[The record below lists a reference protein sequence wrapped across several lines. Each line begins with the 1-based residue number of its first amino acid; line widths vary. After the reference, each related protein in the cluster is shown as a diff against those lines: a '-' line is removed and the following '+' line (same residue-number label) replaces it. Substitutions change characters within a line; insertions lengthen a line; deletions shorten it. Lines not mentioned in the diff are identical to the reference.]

1 MIARSNTAR
10 EHAGITHSS
19 LHDGAAHNAST
30 SLGRGDNRERCSRD
44 ALFRAI
50 LRRML
55 DAPTTGNDS
64 FSATSADAAHIAF
77 EAEATTCA
85 SLELNGVPCVH
96 ALIVR
101 SAARLAGAG
110 VRIDIDG
117 VDGPSSQRHVE
128 IVDAGGCVAVDTADF
143 LIPAALLRR
152 SNERESFDL
161 IATLIASD
169 GRELARA
176 RHRLVVVPASHWCG
190 VDHTCESIAAFVT
203 PNAAI
208 IAELHTE
215 AARALK
221 QRTGSDALDGYLSQS
236 AERVQRIAEACFDS
250 LAAREIVY
258 SVLQASF
265 EVTGQKVRTIT
276 EVIADRA
283 GNCLDL
289 AVTLAALLES
299 CGLHSVIALG
309 DGHATVGFSTVNSNF
324 ADAVHEGPSRLR
336 NRLALGELR
345 MIDATA
351 CCSVGAFATA
361 LSAGERWLTRA
372 IEAMHVVD
380 ISAARRA
387 GFHPLPEIIDRPR
400 MQRAEGETNP
410 SSATKPSAQ
419 IWTVRQPATIRA
431 SAAKTLTAEQLRL
444 EQWKKK
450 LLDLTLRNRLLN
462 DRDSAGIPLLLD
474 GDADIA
480 HLEDVLWDEAAQRV
494 LSRGAMREMTNVSL
508 RAELDKK
515 WLRSSL
521 DDAELFKRATK
532 AYRDAISSIEETGA
546 RALYVAIGF
555 LEYRV
560 EQRPEPVH
568 APLLLVPI
576 EMRRIS
582 RSEGFSVRAV
592 TEDTVA
598 NVALAEYLRVTQQL
612 DIGLNDVLTEDN
624 KGVDVVAMLARVRQR
639 ARDIPG
645 MTVRSTAK
653 IGIYSFKK
661 MPLFEEMRARETE
674 LVKHPVVRSLLTR
687 SLDPTLRM
695 NGLVEPDDVDAV
707 AMYQTLRLP
716 LNADSSQIAA
726 VCSAANG
733 ATFVLQGPPGTG
745 KSQTITNL
753 LSDCLA
759 RGKRVLFVA
768 EKAAALEV
776 VSERLAK
783 CGLGTFA
790 LDLHADHASKSAF
803 VAQIKSTLDE
813 LDARAPAA
821 TRTFSAV
828 GAAVDQA
835 RQRLSASCDAL
846 HHASDEGVSVHAA
859 AERRMETFDAIQSVT
874 AAQLEGRLDGA
885 VSSPLRHDTIATRC
899 ACVRA
904 LVAAVDA
911 LPSDVECVFADI
923 APQSLISF
931 EDAQLIAQEALLAAP
946 LTQRVHDTA
955 AALARVL
962 GLPPSGVAAA
972 ANLAAIRQMHEFARG
987 IDHASPLAG
996 ALAEVALSPDAPQ
1009 RLDRLSHAIDAG
1021 ESAHNA
1027 LRELEARFDHA
1038 ALALPLT
1045 ALAGDLREARSKF
1058 IVSRW
1063 LIARRVR
1070 AELTRVAK
1078 TAPRGDLES
1087 MLADIEFLQRV
1098 GTVCNVATLALPE
1111 LTLIGLRSSTQ
1122 PTSADFALDY
1132 AAARIALERAR
1143 PLARAAQRFFPHN
1156 IATLMVHVPQSIAAQ
1171 TLAGAVSAV
1180 GDALDVLDHASER
1193 ISARVNPTPTLLHAG
1208 ASLDEIAA
1216 RYTRLCDNASSLSV
1230 WSAFTVAREHARAQG
1245 LTAVADALLA
1255 RTLPPN
1261 TAERAA
1267 ETEMLASWIR
1277 RALREN
1283 VALADCVSNRMEPLR
1298 ESYAQALDNY
1308 ARGAAN
1314 AVAVQARVRSKAL
1327 LARAESDAAMR
1338 SAARVLDELRAL
1350 TTIRRSI
1357 RRVMREGACAIA
1369 ALKPIV
1375 LASPLSAATLL
1386 PPDFPQFDLVIFD
1399 EASQIPVWDAACAI
1413 SRGNACVVV
1422 GDSKQLPPTN
1432 FFAAKES
1439 SDDIAA
1445 DSIEEANRNA
1455 QAEAELADAL
1465 EPLDSL
1471 LEEAV
1476 ASGFAQR
1483 SLLWHYRSRDERL
1496 IEFSNRKSYGGRLQ
1510 TFPAAHTTHA
1520 DLGVEFRHVGGI
1532 YDRGKSSTNR
1542 IEAQAVVAEIARRLR
1557 DDNACAANRSIG
1569 VVTFSQAQ
1577 QTLVQDLLDE
1587 ALDTDAALRARAA
1600 EASKLGE
1607 GVFVKNLENV
1617 QGDERATMIFSICYG
1632 PSASGAATHQFGP
1645 LNLSGG
1651 ERRLN
1656 VAVTRAREK
1665 IIVITSIRA
1674 SDLDPAKCRAKGA
1687 IDLRDYL
1694 AYAEFGAAPVMRGL
1708 TRIEHEIDVSSIE
1721 QRIADAL
1728 QTRGWKVALHVG
1740 RSRDYRVSIALATAA
1755 NPHASIFGVE
1765 FDGAFHC
1772 AAPTVIDREIVRSNV
1787 MKSLGWK
1794 LMRVSVL
1801 DVLRDEAAVV
1811 ARIDAAAN
1819 AVLTSA
1825 VPVA

>member
-1 MIARSNTAR
+1 MESLQLACAARLTSTRLVAAARHNSVDNRGKRFSTARS
-10 EHAGITHSS
+10 
-19 LHDGAAHNAST
+19 
-30 SLGRGDNRERCSRD
+30 
-44 ALFRAI
+44 RAI
-50 LRRML
+50 LRAMI
-55 DAPTTGNDS
+55 DAQVAGSVSSLHSSDS
-64 FSATSADAAHIAF
+64 AAHIAF

-101 SAARLAGAG
+101 SASRLSGAG

-117 VDGPSSQRHVE
+117 VDGPSYQHHVE
-128 IVDAGGCVAVDTADF
+128 IVDAGGCTAVDTADF
-143 LIPAALLRR
+143 MIPTPLLRR
-152 SNERESFDL
+152 GNERESIDL
-161 IATLIASD
+161 IATLLASD

-176 RHRLVVVPASHWCG
+176 RHRLVIVPASHWCG
-190 VDHTCESIAAFVT
+190 VGNRGESIAAFVT
-203 PNAAI
+203 PNATVVAQ
-208 IAELHTE
+208 LRSDV
-215 AARALK
+215 ARLL
-221 QRTGSDALDGYLSQS
+221 QERTGSSALDGYLSNS
-236 AERVQRIAEACFDS
+236 AERAQRIADACFET
-250 LAAREIVY
+250 LAARAIVY
-258 SVLQASF
+258 NVLQASF

-299 CGLHSVIALG
+299 CGLHSIIALG
-309 DGHATVGFSTVNSNF
+309 DGHATIGFSTVNASF

-351 CCSVGAFATA
+351 CCSGGAFATA
-361 LSAGERWLTRA
+361 LAAGERWLA
-372 IEAMHVVD
+372 QASESMHVVD
-380 ISAARRA
+380 IHAARRA

-400 MQRAEGETNP
+400 TPRTEDDLDPNGPTGAP
-410 SSATKPSAQ
+410 P
-419 IWTVRQPATIRA
+419 IWEVRQPATLAPTSARA
-431 SAAKTLTAEQLRL
+431 LTAQQLRL

-462 DRDSAGIPLLLD
+462 DRESAGIPLIIE
-474 GDADIA
+474 GDQDIA
-480 HLEDVLWDEAAQRV
+480 HLEDVLWDETSQRV
-494 LSRGAMREMTNVSL
+494 LARGAMREMTALSL
-508 RAELDKK
+508 REELDKK

-560 EQRPEPVH
+560 EQRPDPVC

-598 NVALAEYLRVTQQL
+598 NIALAEYLRVTQQL
-612 DIGLNDVLTEDN
+612 DIGLSDVLTEDN
-624 KGVDVVAMLARVRQR
+624 KGVDVLAMLARVRQR

-661 MPLFEEMRARETE
+661 MPLFEEMRAREAE
-674 LVKHPVVRSLLTR
+674 LVKHPVVSSLLTR
-687 SLDPTLRM
+687 SLDATLRM
-695 NGLVEPDDVDAV
+695 NALIEPDDVDAV
-707 AMYQTLRLP
+707 AMYETLRLP
-716 LNADSSQIAA
+716 LSADSSQIAA
-726 VCSAANG
+726 VCSAASG

-753 LSDCLA
+753 LCDCLA

-783 CGLGTFA
+783 CGLGTYA

-803 VAQIKSTLDE
+803 VAQIKATLEE
-813 LDARAPAA
+813 LETRAPAGSRQFA
-821 TRTFSAV
+821 SV
-828 GAAVDQA
+828 GTAVDHA
-835 RQRLSASCDAL
+835 RQRLAASCDAL
-846 HHASDEGVSVHAA
+846 HRALEQTPSVHAA
-859 AERRMETFDAIQSVT
+859 VERRMETADAIASVI
-874 AAQLEGRLDGA
+874 AAKLEDRLEGAL
-885 VSSPLRHDTIATRC
+885 SSPLRHDTIPNRC
-899 ACVRA
+899 ASVRA

-911 LPSDVECVFADI
+911 LPADVECALADI
-923 APQSLISF
+923 VPLTFISF
-931 EDAQLIAQEALLAAP
+931 EAAEVIARAALVAAP
-946 LTQRVHDTA
+946 LTQRVQETA
-955 AALARVL
+955 SELARIV
-962 GLPPSGVAAA
+962 GLPATTTHT
-972 ANLAAIRQMHEFARG
+972 AISQMHEFARA
-987 IDHASPLAG
+987 IDHESPLAQ
-996 ALAEVALSPDAPQ
+996 AFAQIALSPDASQ
-1009 RLDRLSHAIDAG
+1009 RFDRLSNAIDVG
-1021 ESAHNA
+1021 ECAHQA
-1027 LRELEARFDHA
+1027 LCELETRFDHA
-1038 ALALPLT
+1038 ALELPLA
-1045 ALAGDLREARSKF
+1045 ALAGDLRGARGKF

-1070 AELTRVAK
+1070 AALTRVAK
-1078 TAPRGDLES
+1078 VAPKSGSGGDLEAL
-1087 MLADIEFLQRV
+1087 LAEVEFLQRV
-1098 GTVCNVATLALPE
+1098 ASACQSASPFMAEFTVM
-1111 LTLIGLRSSTQ
+1111 GMR
-1122 PTSADFALDY
+1122 PTAQTTASAYAIDY
-1132 AAARIALERAR
+1132 RAARVAVERAR
-1143 PLARAAQRFFPHN
+1143 TLARSARSMFPREV
-1156 IATLMVHVPQSIAAQ
+1156 ATLMVHVPQSIAAQ
-1171 TLAGAVSAV
+1171 TLAPAVAATGA
-1180 GDALDVLDHASER
+1180 ALESLDRALQP
-1193 ISARVNPTPTLLHAG
+1193 IATRVNPTPSFVHSN
-1208 ASLDEIAA
+1208 ASLEEIAA
-1216 RYTRLCDNASSLSV
+1216 RLTRVSNNASPLSV
-1230 WSAFTVAREHARAQG
+1230 WSAFTVAREQARAQG
-1245 LTAVADALLA
+1245 LIAVADALLA
-1255 RTLPPN
+1255 RTLPPA
-1261 TAERAA
+1261 TAERST
-1267 ETEMLASWIR
+1267 ETELLASWIR
-1277 RALREN
+1277 RSMREDS
-1283 VALADCVSNRMEPLR
+1283 ALADCASNRMDQLR
-1298 ESYAQALDNY
+1298 ESFAQALNNY
-1308 ARGAAN
+1308 ARGAASAVATAARARSHELLSRGESDSAMRN
-1314 AVAVQARVRSKAL
+1314 AV
-1327 LARAESDAAMR
+1327 
-1338 SAARVLDELRAL
+1338 RVLDELRAL

-1369 ALKPIV
+1369 AIKPIV

-1413 SRGNACVVV
+1413 SRATACVVV

-1439 SDDIAA
+1439 VEDISPGNSDET
-1445 DSIEEANRNA
+1445 SSA
-1455 QAEAELADAL
+1455 QAEAQLADAL

-1510 TFPAAHTTHA
+1510 TFPAAHRTHA

-1557 DDNACAANRSIG
+1557 DDNACTANRSIG

-1587 ALDTDAALRARAA
+1587 ALDADATLRARAA

-1674 SDLDPAKCRAKGA
+1674 NDLDPAKLRAKGA

-1708 TRIEHEIDVSSIE
+1708 TRNQQEIDVSSIE

-1728 QTRGWKVALHVG
+1728 HARGWKVALHVG
-1740 RSRDYRVSIALATAA
+1740 RSRDYRVSIALASAEK
-1755 NPHASIFGVE
+1755 PDVWIFGIE

-1772 AAPTVIDREIVRSNV
+1772 AAPTVIDREVVRTSV

-1794 LMRVSVL
+1794 MIRVSVL

-1811 ARIDAAAN
+1811 ARIDAAAR
-1819 AVLTSA
+1819 AALTA
-1825 VPVA
+1825 T